1 MPLRD
6 HHWSAVSLDRFS
18 WSSFFSTWPT
28 LLLMDLNRHMPNR
41 YAGGPR
47 VYTAGSS
54 DSDSPQ
60 FTFDPEARA
69 QLPAEAWSPE
79 PPSWS
84 GTSPRP
90 DQDRYCV
97 RVRDCQLHRNVASIE
112 LVSPTHG
119 RTPSSRK
126 AFVAR
131 CADLLRDGFSVTVVD
146 VVGGAVSLHEELMR
160 FLELAEFWSSAPT
173 SPTFAATYRWMH
185 NHKLGRLET
194 WTYPLSVGQPL
205 PAVPVWLAYDIAIPL
220 ELDASYERTCE
231 LLRYE

>member
-6 HHWSAVSLDRFS
+6 HSWSTVSLDEFS

-28 LLLMDLNRHMPNR
+28 FLLMDLNRHMPNR

-60 FTFDPEARA
+60 FTFDAEARA
-69 QLPAEAWSPE
+69 RLPAEAWAPG

-97 RVRDCQLHRNVASIE
+97 RLRDCELHRNVASIE
-112 LVSPTHG
+112 LVSPANG
-119 RTPSSRK
+119 RTPTARR

-146 VVGGAVSLHEELMR
+146 IVGGVGANLHDELTR
-160 FLELAEFWSSAPT
+160 FLELSAPSAPT
-173 SPTFAATYRWMH
+173 SAMFAATYRWLR
-185 NHKLGRLET
+185 NHSHGRFEA
-194 WTYPLSVGQPL
+194 WIHPLAIGEPL
-205 PAVPVWLAYDIAIPL
+205 PTLPVWLAYDLAMPL
-220 ELDASYERTCE
+220 DLEACYEQTCA
-231 LLRYE
+231 LLRFE